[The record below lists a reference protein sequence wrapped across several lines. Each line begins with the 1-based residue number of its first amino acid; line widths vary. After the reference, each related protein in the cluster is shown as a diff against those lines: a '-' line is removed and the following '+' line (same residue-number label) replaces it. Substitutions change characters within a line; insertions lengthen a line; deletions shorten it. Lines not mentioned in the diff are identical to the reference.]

1 MDRREGAMLDY
12 EKLGVF
18 YLGKRY
24 DLSTRKVQDGLIL
37 YDSKDLTTHA
47 VCVGMTGSGKTGLC
61 VALMEEAAI
70 DGIPVIAIDPKGDL
84 GNLMLTFP
92 TLSPEDFR
100 PWVDEGEALRSGMTP
115 DQFSRKMSEL
125 WRSGLSQWHEGPER
139 ITRLRESAD
148 FAVYT
153 PGSSA
158 GLPINLL
165 RSFVPPPPSLPPD
178 SDGFQDRV
186 ASAVEGL
193 LTLLGIPADP
203 LQSREHILLS
213 NLFTH
218 AWTRQTSLDLP
229 ELIRSVQ
236 KPPFDR
242 LGVFDLE
249 SFFDAPSRRQLALRV
264 NNLLASPGF
273 SLWTQGEPLNVEALL
288 YTQEGRP
295 KVSIVSIAH
304 LNDAERMFFVTL
316 LLNEVVSWMRGQ
328 PGTTSLRALLY
339 MDEIFGYFPPS
350 ANPPSKRP
358 MLTLL
363 KQARA
368 FGLGVVLSTQNPVDL
383 DYKGLANTGTWFIGR
398 LQTERD
404 KMRVL
409 DGLEGASMAS
419 GATFERSRMDPILSS
434 LGNRVFLMQNVHDA
448 EPVVF
453 HTRWALSYLRGPLT
467 RAQIETLMAPK
478 KAQHDADLPLR
489 PLTTDPAAHSVKPAP
504 TGTEGSVWSEERP
517 LVPAGIEECFLPL
530 KAPVGH
536 ENQLLYR
543 PALLASIRI
552 QFLGSQMKL
561 SHRRDLSLLVPF
573 TDGNGN
579 PSWDNAIALTA
590 NLSDSNSVPEE
601 NAVYESLPSR
611 GLHPKDHQ
619 MWKQVLLN
627 KIHQEET
634 LTLYQCTELKVASRP
649 DEDEGAFRGRLLHMA
664 RERRDLDVERLKG
677 KFATRF
683 GTIQDRIRRLEHRVE
698 REKDQYTQQKLQTT
712 ISIGS
717 TILGAL
723 FGRKA
728 TSVGNIG
735 RATTAAR
742 GAGRAI
748 RERGD
753 IARAHAE
760 LEAEQ
765 NKLADLEAALGEAI
779 KGIESAFE
787 PQRLSLDEVV
797 IRPRKSDIMVQSLS
811 LAWTPWRIGP
821 QGLAEP
827 LFK

>member
-1 MDRREGAMLDY
+1 MLDY

-18 YLGKRY
+18 YLGKGY
-24 DLSTRKVQDGLIL
+24 DLSARRIQEGLIL

-84 GNLMLTFP
+84 GNMMLTFP
-92 TLSPEDFR
+92 TLAPEDFL
-100 PWVDEGEALRSGMTP
+100 PWVDEGEAVRSGMTP
-115 DQFSRKMSEL
+115 DQFARKMSDL
-125 WRSGLSQWHEGPER
+125 WRSGLSEWHQGPER
-139 ITRLRESAD
+139 IARLRESAD

-165 RSFVPPPPSLPPD
+165 RSFTPPPPSLPPD
-178 SDGFQDRV
+178 SDAFQDRV
-186 ASAVEGL
+186 TSAVEGL

-218 AWTRQTSLDLP
+218 AWTRQMGLDLP
-229 ELIRSVQ
+229 ELIRSIQ

-242 LGVFDLE
+242 VGVFDLE
-249 SFFDAPSRRQLALRV
+249 SFFDAPSRLQLAMRV

-273 SLWTQGEPLNVEALL
+273 SAWIQGEPLSIESLL
-288 YTQEGRP
+288 YTPEGRP
-295 KVSIVSIAH
+295 KVSIISIAH
-304 LNDAERMFFVTL
+304 LSDAERMFFVTI

-328 PGTTSLRALLY
+328 PGTSSLRALLY

-368 FGLGVVLSTQNPVDL
+368 FGLGVMLTTQNPVDL

-404 KMRVL
+404 KLRVL
-409 DGLEGASMAS
+409 EGLEGASTAT
-419 GATFERSRMDPILSS
+419 GAWFDRSRMDSVLSS

-467 RAQIETLMAPK
+467 RNQIETLMAPR
-478 KAQHDADLPLR
+478 KAQREIPPASPLS
-489 PLTTDPAAHSVKPAP
+489 PPQPPSGTAPASKR
-504 TGTEGSVWSEERP
+504 TEESRLSTERAVP
-517 LVPAGIEECFLPL
+517 PAGVTECFLPL
-530 KAPVGH
+530 AEAAGQGNRLV
-536 ENQLLYR
+536 YR
-543 PALLASIRI
+543 PAVLATARIQYVSNSMQLNHRRNLAILVPLTQGHGEPAWDEATQWPGGLASSTT
-552 QFLGSQMKL
+552 GAE
-561 SHRRDLSLLVPF
+561 
-573 TDGNGN
+573 T
-579 PSWDNAIALTA
+579 NAEYEALPA
-590 NLSDSNSVPEE
+590 P
-601 NAVYESLPSR
+601 ASR
-611 GLHPKDHQ
+611 ATNYPL
-619 MWKQVLLN
+619 WKQALLN
-627 KIHQEET
+627 QLFQGET
-634 LTLYQCTELKVASRP
+634 LTLYRSKDLNVGSRP
-649 DEDEGAFRGRLLHMA
+649 DEDEGTFRGRLLHMA
-664 RERRDLDVERLKG
+664 RERRDLEVEKLKR
-677 KFATRF
+677 KYAARF
-683 GTIQDRIRRLEHRVE
+683 GALQDRIRRLEDRVA

-717 TILGAL
+717 TLLGAL

-728 TSVGNIG
+728 ASTGNIG

-753 IARAHAE
+753 IARAQAE
-760 LEAEQ
+760 LDAELKKLGDLEAEL
-765 NKLADLEAALGEAI
+765 NEAV
-779 KGIESAFE
+779 KGVESAFE
-787 PQRLSLDEVV
+787 PDLIQIEEVL
-797 IRPRKSDIMVQSLS
+797 IRPRKSDILIRSLD
-811 LAWTPWRIGP
+811 LAWTPWRITP
-821 QGLAEP
+821 QRIAEP
-827 LFK
+827 LFKRF